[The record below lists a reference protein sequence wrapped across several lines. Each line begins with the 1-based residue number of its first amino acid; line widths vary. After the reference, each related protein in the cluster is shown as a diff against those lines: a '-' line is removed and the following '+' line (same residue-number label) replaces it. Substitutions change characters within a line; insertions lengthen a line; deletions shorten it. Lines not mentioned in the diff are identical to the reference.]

1 MPQLDSTW
9 YASQLFWLCI
19 SFFTLLFIMAN
30 FIVPR
35 IADIL
40 ARRQNK
46 IDEYIDKAAETK
58 RRAEESLAKY
68 NEALSNATREA
79 NASLER
85 IKRELEA
92 EIVSKQDE
100 LAKGCVKKSVTAK
113 PKSITAKAKLW
124 KKYVIFLRS
133 WPERL

>member
-1 MPQLDSTW
+1 M
-9 YASQLFWLCI
+9 
-19 SFFTLLFIMAN
+19 
-30 FIVPR
+30 
-35 IADIL
+35 

-100 LAKGCVKKSVTAK
+100 LAKRLRKKVSDGEA
-113 PKSITAKAKLW
+113 KSITAKAKLW
-124 KKYVIFLRS
+124 KS
-133 WPERL
+133 T

>member
-1 MPQLDSTW
+1 
-9 YASQLFWLCI
+9 
-19 SFFTLLFIMAN
+19 MAN
-30 FIVPR
+30 FIAPK

-68 NEALSNATREA
+68 NAALSNATREA

-85 IKRELEA
+85 TKRELEA
-92 EIVSKQDE
+92 EIVSKEDE
-100 LAKGCVKKSVTAK
+100 LAKRLRKKVSDGEAKINRSKDEALEKVRDISEELAGEIIKKIGISGVANENIREAVRQSVKN
-113 PKSITAKAKLW
+113 
-124 KKYVIFLRS
+124 
-133 WPERL
+133 